1 MKWCGKDVDIQKRWV
16 RITQNPK
23 SYTYPAAGDVIKL
36 AGHRYLPNGEY
47 LVTSVVEYEPPY
59 TREDDGRDIRVSLLP
74 DISNPAF
81 RVGTQGW
88 NGQSILKAMVKDV

>member
-23 SYTYPAAGDVIKL
+23 TYNTYPGAGDVIKL

-59 TREDDGRDIRVSLLP
+59 TRDDDGRDIRISLFP
-74 DISNPAF
+74 DISNPVF
-81 RVGTQGW
+81 RVETLGW
-88 NGQSILKAMVKDV
+88 CGEEILKAMVT